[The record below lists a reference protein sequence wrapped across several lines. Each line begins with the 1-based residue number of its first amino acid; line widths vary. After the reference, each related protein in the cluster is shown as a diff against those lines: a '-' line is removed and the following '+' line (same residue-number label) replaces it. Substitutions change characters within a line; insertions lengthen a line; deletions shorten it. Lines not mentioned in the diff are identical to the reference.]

1 MKLWSRS
8 LIAGQSA
15 HGPEHGA
22 IAAESADEIGDR
34 FGEKNAGDAQPA
46 DLRQNDRQRHDD
58 DDLAKERE
66 KRRLLA
72 LAESDEGALADG
84 LKSHEENLAYR
95 EPVTVTVNVA
105 PDDDGRYTI
114 SDEDVT
120 SIYNA
125 MIYYS
130 IDNPSSN

>member
-1 MKLWSRS
+1 MVTRFDRR
-8 LIAGQSA
+8 QPA
-15 HGPEHGA
+15 HGPKHGA

-84 LKSHEENLAYR
+84 LKRHEEKSEEKYVEHRHAFGEQFGSELK
-95 EPVTVTVNVA
+95 TCMI
-105 PDDDGRYTI
+105 GRGSMKMTA
-114 SDEDVT
+114 SRKACR
-120 SIYNA
+120 SR
-125 MIYYS
+125 
-130 IDNPSSN
+130 

>member
-1 MKLWSRS
+1 MKLWSRG

-34 FGEKNAGDAQPA
+34 FGEKDAGDAQPA

-58 DDLAKERE
+58 DDLAEERE

-72 LAESDEGALADG
+72 LAKSDEGALADG
-84 LKSHEENLAYR
+84 LKRHEEKAEEKPENDKNNSF
-95 EPVTVTVNVA
+95 TQF
-105 PDDDGRYTI
+105 GRKSKI
-114 SDEDVT
+114 SAEDR
-120 SIYNA
+120 SELLRKALLKNGG
-125 MIYYS
+125 
-130 IDNPSSN
+130 N